1 MDLNS
6 IPMFGFLTQRM
17 DWHSK
22 RQDILA
28 QNIANADT
36 PHYQPHDLEP
46 IDFDD
51 HLRRTVR
58 PVQVAM
64 TNPRHLTGLQPEI
77 EGDEQDSTYEVSP
90 VGNAVSLEEQAVLVA
105 ENAMGHSLVTQ
116 LYGKNLTMLRSVMR
130 SGS

>member
-22 RQDILA
+22 RQDVLA

-36 PHYQPHDLEP
+36 PHYQPLDLEP
-46 IDFDD
+46 MNFDD

-64 TNPRHLTGLQPEI
+64 TNPKHLTGLKPEI

-116 LYGKNLTMLRSVMR
+116 LYGKSLTMLRSVMR